1 MDIRSRV
8 RVRRAHERDADAIAA
23 LRETAF
29 RALAAETYGPEE
41 IEALLGARSI
51 RPRAARKDFVVEL
64 AGEIVAC
71 GTAVIDGPRS
81 ASLEAL
87 AVDPRFARRGLATL
101 IVEGCRGGSLRRRRR
116 AGSHR
121 RDAERASLLH
131 ASGLSAPQ
139 PRAHRQARGAAVSPI
154 VVHLS
159 KTLLPAPARLRHSR
173 RAAIAAVH

>member
-1 MDIRSRV
+1 M
-8 RVRRAHERDADAIAA
+8 
-23 LRETAF
+23 
-29 RALAAETYGPEE
+29 AAETYGPEE

-101 IVEGCRGGSLRRRRR
+101 IVEAVEADLCAAGVEQVRIVATLNALPFCTRVGFRPHSL
-116 AGSHR
+116 
-121 RDAERASLLH
+121 ERIAKH
-131 ASGLSAPQ
+131 
-139 PRAHRQARGAAVSPI
+139 GAALSPI